1 MIVIKTYPADRRLIS
16 YPLLGPMNEIPAAL
30 CFYRALRV
38 YPSPV
43 ELIMS
48 TFFFVCPVVV
58 RARSDHHLLRS

>member
-1 MIVIKTYPADRRLIS
+1 VKVLLRLVSRRIVLGFANALFTCVAYTTTIG
-16 YPLLGPMNEIPAAL
+16 PLQEVPAAL

-48 TFFFVCPVVV
+48 K
-58 RARSDHHLLRS
+58 